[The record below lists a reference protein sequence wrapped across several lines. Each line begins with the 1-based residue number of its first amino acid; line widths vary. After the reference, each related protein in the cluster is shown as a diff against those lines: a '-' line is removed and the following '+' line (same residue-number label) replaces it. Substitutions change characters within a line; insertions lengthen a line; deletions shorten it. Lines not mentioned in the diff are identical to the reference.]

1 MSDWLLLTV
10 EPCRLAR
17 EMEVCRDMDAVSFIV
32 VDDGGGKGKVVEP
45 VKQGSGLFIEVAGD

>member
-32 VDDGGGKGKVVEP
+32 VDDGGGKGKVGGACQAG
-45 VKQGSGLFIEVAGD
+45 KWTIYRSGG